1 MSFKDFLI
9 KAKLVE
15 PDPVEAE
22 LDGLSLGQ
30 GELIIE
36 TAALSP
42 NADAAAASESGGITE
57 NTPLETI
64 YASAG
69 LPASNFPAERLLKVL
84 DGLRAMDAVHQRAA
98 VAAMD
103 AADDSWQIEDVL
115 ADAAR
120 KVKALHAHVSQ
131 LGTAVAAVQEQEKRQ
146 KAKLNQ
152 DYEALRQS
160 IAEQMAQLQEAAQLA
175 AGEHA
180 SALNAL
186 EAKTLAALGASQR
199 EQRRLQQ
206 EIERLEALGRQLGQD
221 KQA

>member
-22 LDGLSLGQ
+22 LEGASSGP

-36 TAALSP
+36 TVALSP
-42 NADAAAASESGGITE
+42 NADAATESGGIAE

-64 YASAG
+64 YAGAG

-120 KVKALHAHVSQ
+120 KVKALHVHVSR
-131 LGTAVAAVQEQEKRQ
+131 LGTALAAVQEQEKRQ

-180 SALNAL
+180 NALNAL
-186 EAKTLAALGASQR
+186 EAKTLAAVGASQR

-221 KQA
+221 QQA